1 MEYNKIQV
9 EGELKMNYKELSLD
23 ELKKIAKERNISVG
37 NSGQEKIIEKLEKF
51 DSENTTAALIDGSD
65 IKDDIS
71 DDKVISD
78 KAENIGYLQIDEECK
93 KENVIGAINDIVT
106 DLEDFEES
114 DEKDDTI
121 DDIGMDEEVPCMSIT
136 FGGLVYTSPITGAT
150 YKWHKIGDVEY
161 LSVKELIS
169 MNNSKPVFLNRP
181 WIILQDIRAVN
192 KFRLMSKYEEVAKVN
207 QLKKLFATGDIKL
220 IEATI
225 ESALKS
231 GMREVVISKVRTMY
245 NNGVLNNTHIIRL
258 LEDKLRFEIVSE

>member
-1 MEYNKIQV
+1 
-9 EGELKMNYKELSLD
+9 MNYKELSLE
-23 ELKKIAKERNISVG
+23 ELKKIAKEREISVG
-37 NSGQEKIIEKLEKF
+37 NSGKEKIISKLEKF
-51 DSENTTAALIDGSD
+51 DTENNAKNLIDGSD
-65 IKDDIS
+65 I
-71 DDKVISD
+71 V
-78 KAENIGYLQIDEECK
+78 
-93 KENVIGAINDIVT
+93 NDIATDTKDVT
-106 DLEDFEES
+106 EDIETPEVETPVVESGNIIGSITDIVSDLDDFEES
-114 DEKDDTI
+114 DDRDETI
-121 DDIGMDEEVPCMSIT
+121 EDIGMDEEVPCMSIT

-207 QLKKLFATGDIKL
+207 QLKKLFATGDTKL

-258 LEDKLRFEIVSE
+258 LEEKLRFEIVSE

>member
-1 MEYNKIQV
+1 
-9 EGELKMNYKELSLD
+9 MNYKELSLD
-23 ELKKIAKERNISVG
+23 ELKKIAKEKGISVG
-37 NSGQEKIIEKLEKF
+37 NSGQEKIIEKLEKY
-51 DSENTTAALIDGSD
+51 DSDNTTAALIDGSD
-65 IKDDIS
+65 IREDIS
-71 DDKVISD
+71 EVATISD
-78 KAENIGYLQIDEECK
+78 KTNDIESLEMDVENK
-93 KENVIGAINDIVT
+93 KENVIGAINDIVS
-106 DLEDFEES
+106 DLDDFEES

-121 DDIGMDEEVPCMSIT
+121 DDIGMDEDVPCMSIT

-161 LSVKELIS
+161 LTMKELIS

-207 QLKKLFATGDIKL
+207 QLKKLFATGDTKL
-220 IEATI
+220 IEETI

-245 NNGVLNNTHIIRL
+245 NNGVLNNTHIIKL
-258 LEDKLRFEIVSE
+258 LEEKLRFEIATE

>member
-1 MEYNKIQV
+1 
-9 EGELKMNYKELSLD
+9 MNYEELSLD
-23 ELKKIAKERNISVG
+23 ELKKIAKERGISVG
-37 NSGQEKIIEKLEKF
+37 NSRQEKIIEKLQKY
-51 DSENTTAALIDGSD
+51 DLDITTSTLIDGSD
-65 IKDDIS
+65 MKDDIS
-71 DDKVISD
+71 EDTLTSDKVSD
-78 KAENIGYLQIDEECK
+78 IEYSKANDKGK
-93 KENVIGAINDIVT
+93 KGNVIGAINDIVT

-207 QLKKLFATGDIKL
+207 QLKKLFATGDTKL

-231 GMREVVISKVRTMY
+231 GMREVVMSKVRTMY

-258 LEDKLRFEIVSE
+258 LEEKLRFSIVVD

>member
-1 MEYNKIQV
+1 
-9 EGELKMNYKELSLD
+9 MNYKELSLD
-23 ELKKIAKERNISVG
+23 ELKKIAKERGISVG

-51 DSENTTAALIDGSD
+51 DSENTTATLIDGSD
-65 IKDDIS
+65 IRDDIS
-71 DDKVISD
+71 EDTITLKKTEDVNYP
-78 KAENIGYLQIDEECK
+78 KADEDGK

-114 DEKDDTI
+114 DEQDDTI

-161 LSVKELIS
+161 LTMKELIS

-220 IEATI
+220 IESTI

-258 LEDKLRFEIVSE
+258 LEEKLRFEIVSE

>member
-1 MEYNKIQV
+1 
-9 EGELKMNYKELSLD
+9 MNYKELSLD
-23 ELKKIAKERNISVG
+23 ELKKIAKERGISVG
-37 NSGQEKIIEKLEKF
+37 NSGQEKIVEKLEKY
-51 DSENTTAALIDGSD
+51 DTENTTASLIDGSD
-65 IKDDIS
+65 IKEDIS
-71 DDKVISD
+71 EETVISD
-78 KAENIGYLQIDEECK
+78 KVEDIENPKTDDDK

-207 QLKKLFATGDIKL
+207 QLKKLFSTGDTKL

-231 GMREVVISKVRTMY
+231 RMREVVISKVRTMY

>member
-1 MEYNKIQV
+1 
-9 EGELKMNYKELSLD
+9 MNYKELSLE
-23 ELKKIAKERNISVG
+23 ELKKIAKEREISVG
-37 NSGQEKIIEKLEKF
+37 NSGKEKIIAKLEKF
-51 DSENTTAALIDGSD
+51 DTENNTKNLIDGSD
-65 IKDDIS
+65 ITNDIATDTKD
-71 DDKVISD
+71 V
-78 KAENIGYLQIDEECK
+78 AENNVTPEAETSVVEKG
-93 KENVIGAINDIVT
+93 NVIGSITDIVS

-114 DEKDDTI
+114 DDRDETI
-121 DDIGMDEEVPCMSIT
+121 ENIGMDEEVPCMSIT

-161 LSVKELIS
+161 LTMKELIS

-192 KFRLMSKYEEVAKVN
+192 KFRLMTKYEEVAKVN

-220 IEATI
+220 IESTI

-258 LEDKLRFEIVSE
+258 LEEKLRFEIVSK

>member
-1 MEYNKIQV
+1 
-9 EGELKMNYKELSLD
+9 MNYKELSLE
-23 ELKKIAKERNISVG
+23 ELKKIAKEKEISVG
-37 NSGQEKIIEKLEKF
+37 NSGKEKIIAKLEKF
-51 DSENTTAALIDGSD
+51 DAENNTKDLIDGSD
-65 IKDDIS
+65 IANDIAT
-71 DDKVISD
+71 DTENVAEDNEISEVETPVVE
-78 KAENIGYLQIDEECK
+78 KA
-93 KENVIGAINDIVT
+93 NVIGSITDIVS

-114 DEKDDTI
+114 DDRDETI
-121 DDIGMDEEVPCMSIT
+121 EDIGMDEEVPCMSIT

-161 LSVKELIS
+161 LTMKELIS

-220 IEATI
+220 IESTI

-258 LEDKLRFEIVSE
+258 LEEKLRFEIVSE